1 MPMKAE
7 NMEVY
12 NDEEHNCIAD
22 YTHHDEN
29 VDKICFSRESD
40 PDSESDSDYESES
53 DSDEEGLRIV
63 TTRGKSKLGL

>member
-7 NMEVY
+7 NMEFC
-12 NDEEHNCIAD
+12 NDEEHNSIAD
-22 YTHHDEN
+22 DTHHDEN

-40 PDSESDSDYESES
+40 SDSESDSDYESECH
-53 DSDEEGLRIV
+53 SDEEGLRIV